1 MTLLFNQLT
10 FTFKNHHGNHTLS
23 SHSSSNLGAA
33 SWEQIRVTAAA
44 EEGIGVTVASEE
56 GIGVSV
62 AAEEGIGV
70 ANEGSS

>member
-1 MTLLFNQLT
+1 LLFNQLT

-33 SWEQIRVTAAA
+33 SWEQIRVTVAA